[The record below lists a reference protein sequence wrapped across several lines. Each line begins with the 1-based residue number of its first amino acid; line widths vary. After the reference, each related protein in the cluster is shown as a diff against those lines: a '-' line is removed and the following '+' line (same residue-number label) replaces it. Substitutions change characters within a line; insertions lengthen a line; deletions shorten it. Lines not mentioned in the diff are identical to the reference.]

1 MISQSLKEW
10 ELPSQMNPF
19 EDLVGINERL
29 EMLTKMQSMKQLVG
43 YPDWIANEALLNSYY
58 REVRKII

>member
-43 YPDWIANEALLNSYY
+43 YPYWIANEALLNSYY